1 MWNIIRS
8 EHRVYFY
15 LPSLLI
21 RCAAGVNTE
30 ACIYFNFFLPPVQ
43 YVSLFFFF
51 TLKEE
56 GFLTR
61 GGSATHLMAAL
72 RRKFSWGTTRASGDE
87 R

>member
-8 EHRVYFY
+8 AHLFYFY

-21 RCAAGVNTE
+21 CCAAGVNTE
-30 ACIYFNFFLPPVQ
+30 ACILIFFLPPVQ
-43 YVSLFFFF
+43 YVSLFFFP
-51 TLKEE
+51 LKGE